1 MGWTSLAVAMTYI
14 HSSDDK
20 VLEAFNGTGYS
31 VEVGA
36 FFGGHE
42 FGHAALG
49 DGLKSAAG
57 A

>member
-1 MGWTSLAVAMTYI
+1 MTYV
-14 HSSDDK
+14 HASDK
-20 VLEAFNGTGYS
+20 QVLEAFNGTGYS

-36 FFGGHE
+36 FGGHE

-49 DGLKSAAG
+49 DGLKAAAG